1 MTTARIRL
9 HLPRAASAT
18 PATTAAFAFAAVL
31 GLAACG
37 GAAPEAKA
45 PVPTAPATEPAPG
58 PEPTTTAPT
67 VRYDDLGVSFV
78 MPKGY
83 ALLDDATLATRV
95 RESAS
100 VKLRSALEANA
111 AKNKSLPLL
120 SLQKQDVPA
129 DEGLS
134 VMLGVS
140 VVPKD
145 ATADELAQAQRATLA
160 EAFPSF
166 AVTEGPTP
174 REVDGV
180 RGVELAG
187 TYELPAT
194 TKRPSTRV
202 AARMRIF
209 VRDGLATVA
218 TASWAAK
225 APLREEEARLVLDGL
240 HFHAP
245 TP

>member
-1 MTTARIRL
+1 MTHELSRQ
-9 HLPRAASAT
+9 PRSNVSALAALA
-18 PATTAAFAFAAVL
+18 
-31 GLAACG
+31 GLALLGATVACG
-37 GAAPEAKA
+37 GPPAPAAAAAP
-45 PVPTAPATEPAPG
+45 PAPATEPAPA
-58 PEPTTTAPT
+58 PDAVAAAPT
-67 VRYDDLGVSFV
+67 IRYDDLGVSFV

-95 RESAS
+95 RETAS
-100 VKLRSALEANA
+100 VKLRSALEASA

-134 VMLGVS
+134 VLLGVS
-140 VVPKD
+140 LVPKD
-145 ATADELAQAQRATLA
+145 ATADELAQAQRAALA
-160 EAFPSF
+160 ETFPTF
-166 AVTEGPTP
+166 TVTDGPSA

-180 RGVELAG
+180 PGVELAG
-187 TYELPAT
+187 AYELPAT

-209 VRDGLATVA
+209 VRDGLATIA

-225 APLREEEARLVLDGL
+225 APLREEEARIVLDGL